1 MLNNEMIFRFIA
13 IFCIILL
20 PLTNII
26 AANHIELKR
35 SSYEIIL
42 EPFVILVSL
51 GVIINL
57 FLLALDYF
65 NAKLARYT
73 FLLLIPSLFFFF
85 YFRFFLESL
94 MSIFTI
100 EHVTI
105 ILLIITLLIIIIT
118 FLLYRKEIYLNILK
132 FTTITMFTLSFFSG
146 VFNYFDFEIKSTQ
159 KKLIQEISKKHT
171 SNFELPNV
179 YYIIADG
186 LTGPINYKRLTNESF
201 SFFSETMRKLN
212 FQQVNNSRSN
222 YISSASSIGSI
233 FHLNYFRDE
242 YSNKKNPEPEDYF
255 PHIFFEEG
263 RSFTLNKLK
272 NMGMKISFFGSWYA
286 DCKDKHI
293 ECFEK
298 EFNFNRMSLRIL
310 DNSFLSYLSNGFI
323 GKEFPVLFRRKLDAL
338 TPLKNHL
345 INQKTILNN
354 RFIFIHHMQPHDPW
368 YFDKNCKHIITK
380 GISKSILYSNSVHCI
395 KKNIIELMNVIN
407 KKDPDA
413 LVVLHGDHGWHFKNH
428 GAEYLWTEKNIFYRT
443 EISSFLKLP
452 KKCSEW
458 IIEGMGPINI
468 MKLVLG
474 CLERKKPTYLEEF
487 LFMPSKDYSKS
498 HRLFKRNPVQINID

>member
-57 FLLALDYF
+57 FLLALNYF

-146 VFNYFDFEIKSTQ
+146 VFIK
-159 KKLIQEISKKHT
+159 
-171 SNFELPNV
+171 
-179 YYIIADG
+179 
-186 LTGPINYKRLTNESF
+186 
-201 SFFSETMRKLN
+201 
-212 FQQVNNSRSN
+212 
-222 YISSASSIGSI
+222 
-233 FHLNYFRDE
+233 
-242 YSNKKNPEPEDYF
+242 
-255 PHIFFEEG
+255 
-263 RSFTLNKLK
+263 
-272 NMGMKISFFGSWYA
+272 
-286 DCKDKHI
+286 
-293 ECFEK
+293 
-298 EFNFNRMSLRIL
+298 
-310 DNSFLSYLSNGFI
+310 
-323 GKEFPVLFRRKLDAL
+323 
-338 TPLKNHL
+338 
-345 INQKTILNN
+345 
-354 RFIFIHHMQPHDPW
+354 
-368 YFDKNCKHIITK
+368 
-380 GISKSILYSNSVHCI
+380 
-395 KKNIIELMNVIN
+395 
-407 KKDPDA
+407 
-413 LVVLHGDHGWHFKNH
+413 
-428 GAEYLWTEKNIFYRT
+428 
-443 EISSFLKLP
+443 
-452 KKCSEW
+452 
-458 IIEGMGPINI
+458 
-468 MKLVLG
+468 
-474 CLERKKPTYLEEF
+474 
-487 LFMPSKDYSKS
+487 
-498 HRLFKRNPVQINID
+498 